1 MAGSGLDVMEGVKK
15 MSRTKTDEV
24 IQFMSQ
30 YSLEEVLSGI
40 IELQMLLYGH
50 DK

>member
-1 MAGSGLDVMEGVKK
+1 MEGVKK

-40 IELQMLLYGH
+40 IELQMLNMT
-50 DK
+50 